1 MPTVEEFSTLEGF
14 LSLREEWDLLA
25 EEVAKASPFFCFDW
39 FLACVEC
46 YGRDKQP
53 HVLRVTGAS
62 GLLGLAPFWAEEET
76 VRGVTV
82 KQITFIRCPDSP
94 VVDFLVRDHDRQAA
108 LEAIFEHL
116 FSKPTTTWDLI
127 SLTQWPAASENR
139 EAVRNILKARRAR
152 FYQGLSTWTPYVA
165 IEGPW
170 EEFLKTRSA
179 KFRKTQRNVVNR
191 VGRLD
196 NVDIRVVRQDV
207 DGSALKALQAVC
219 EKGWKHKQGIAIP
232 SSEASRAFFAR
243 LTDWAGNRGC
253 LLLSLLVSDGTPIA
267 MEYDLEHAGEV
278 FGLRAD
284 FDEEFRECSPGAYL
298 EYRLLKRL
306 FDERYRVYNA
316 GPGLDAYKLHWTQAK
331 RENVT
336 INICN
341 AGVKGTWLWLLERL
355 LLPGARWARQRA
367 NRVTGSRAESH

>member
-1 MPTVEEFSTLEGF
+1 MPTVEEFSTLEEF
-14 LSLREEWDLLA
+14 LALREEWDHLA
-25 EEVAKASPFFCFDW
+25 EEVAGASPFFCFDW
-39 FLACVEC
+39 FLACLEC

-53 HVLRVTGAS
+53 HVLRVKTAS
-62 GLLGLAPFWAEEET
+62 GLLGFAPLWAEEQT
-76 VRGVTV
+76 VRGIAV

-94 VVDFLVRDHDRQAA
+94 AVDFLLRDQHRLAA

-116 FSKPTTTWDLI
+116 FSKSTTTWDLI
-127 SLTQWPAASENR
+127 SLTQWPAASKNR
-139 EAVRNILKARRAR
+139 EAVQDILNAGRTR

-170 EEFLKTRSA
+170 EEFLKTRSV
-179 KFRKTQRNVVNR
+179 KFRKTHRNVVNR

-207 DGSALKALQAVC
+207 DGSALKALQTVC
-219 EKGWKHKQGIAIP
+219 ERGWKHQQRIAIP

-253 LLLSLLVSDGTPIA
+253 LLLWLLMSNGTPIA

-278 FGLRAD
+278 YGLRAD
-284 FDEEFRECSPGAYL
+284 FDEGFREYSPGTYL
-298 EYRLLKRL
+298 EYQLLKHL

-316 GPGLDAYKLHWTQAK
+316 GPGLDDYKLHWTRAK

-336 INICN
+336 INVCN
-341 AGVKGTWLWLLERL
+341 GSVKGTWLWLLEQL
-355 LLPGARWARQRA
+355 LLPGARWARHQA
-367 NRVTGSRAESH
+367 NRVTGPRAESN